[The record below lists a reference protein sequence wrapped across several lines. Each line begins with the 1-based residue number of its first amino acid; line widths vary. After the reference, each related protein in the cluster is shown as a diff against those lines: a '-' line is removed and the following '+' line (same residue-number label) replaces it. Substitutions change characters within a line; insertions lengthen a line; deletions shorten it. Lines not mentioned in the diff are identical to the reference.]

1 MRLSPKMPSMV
12 AGAALAAATLLAGTP
27 SANAGFIL
35 AAGNSPAGTDNIII
49 NACTGNTPGPAL
61 TVQGCLN
68 TSHTT
73 LINVSS
79 NENLVANGGQA
90 RVDAEDGSFGQLSL
104 AFNDPTLGFTKLV
117 FNLNALVNTTATFT
131 VNSVDALGNPEAPIV
146 FNNVALSDNGNNFFT
161 LTASGG
167 EVGVSFSLN
176 TTDTIADVRQARITA
191 ATIPTSTPVPEPA
204 SFALLGTA
212 LAGFGILRRRRKA

>member
-1 MRLSPKMPSMV
+1 MV
-12 AGAALAAATLLAGTP
+12 AGAVLAAATLLAGAP
-27 SANAGFIL
+27 SANATFAL
-35 AAGNSPAGTDNIII
+35 ATGNNPGGTDNIII
-49 NACTGNTPGPAL
+49 NACTGNAVGPAL

-68 TSHTT
+68 TSDTT
-73 LINVSS
+73 LIDVSS

-104 AFNDPTLGFTKLV
+104 AFNDPTLGFTKLI

-131 VNSVDALGNPEAPIV
+131 VNAVDALGNPEAPIV

-191 ATIPTSTPVPEPA
+191 TTIPTPTAVPEPA
-204 SFALLGTA
+204 SLVLLGSA
-212 LAGFGILRRRRKA
+212 LAGFGIIRRRKQA